1 MLISYQIQDNVF
13 QFIFSFN
20 NTHKSCHSSYYRK
33 GIDELP
39 NFFLYPKKTFNRA
52 IEHLLFLLELFG
64 LLRVW
69 FYRVIMFPGEPAIG
83 RKEFACDASG
93 KCFCKLPFVLDSNRG
108 MEQSWKHSLKW
119 VKYVLRLGIFFW
131 RVYSG

>member
-1 MLISYQIQDNVF
+1 MCISVVSSISVT
-13 QFIFSFN
+13 SFPISLFLLSSKNN
-20 NTHKSCHSSYYRK
+20 NTHKSCRSSYYSK
-33 GIDELP
+33 GIDERP

-93 KCFCKLPFVLDSNRG
+93 KCFCKLPFVLDSNRD
-108 MEQSWKHSLKW
+108 MEQSWKHSLK
-119 VKYVLRLGIFFW
+119 
-131 RVYSG
+131 